1 MLVLAPAA
9 TTAVNGLANIGMVEF
24 QRELRLDVQFKLQ
37 LLSAMLQMLATLG
50 TAWLTRSYWALVV
63 GLAVLLSALS
73 F

>member
-1 MLVLAPAA
+1 
-9 TTAVNGLANIGMVEF
+9 MVEF